1 MALYFDFIF
10 TDHHSLPNNVW
21 TKQWVHFWENVYLI
35 KQLNKWTRLAC
46 LQSRENYLLN
56 SVFPKTVLLIGDF
69 LVVLVNFLSW
79 LFNNYN
85 RDLGLVALIN
95 NNKNSAQSSSLDRR
109 PERPNKPQACRFMDQ
124 CIFDAEQL
132 ALGCLLE
139 ESQIGPVCLLLDVFA
154 IYFSYM
160 TIKCEN
166 IMR

>member
-109 PERPNKPQACRFMDQ
+109 PERPNKPQACRT
-124 CIFDAEQL
+124 
-132 ALGCLLE
+132 
-139 ESQIGPVCLLLDVFA
+139 SGPVYFRCWTIGAWLFVGRKPDWPCLFTSRC
-154 IYFSYM
+154 F
-160 TIKCEN
+160 CN
-166 IMR
+166 IFQLYDD